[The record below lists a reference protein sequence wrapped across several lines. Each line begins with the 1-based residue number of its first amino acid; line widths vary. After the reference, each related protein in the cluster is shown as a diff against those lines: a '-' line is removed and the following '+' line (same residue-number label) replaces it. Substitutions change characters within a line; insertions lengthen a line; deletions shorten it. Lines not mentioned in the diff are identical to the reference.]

1 MRSVPWKAYFSFR
14 TAPNSTFYITWPDS
28 VKASEV
34 EAAAKVAATTAA
46 AATAPTVATRLWQQ
60 KIKM

>member
-1 MRSVPWKAYFSFR
+1 MPWKAYFSFR

-46 AATAPTVATRLWQQ
+46 AAATAATVPTRLWQQ